1 MLKKILLGAAML
13 ATSSFATFS
22 AFPVP
27 DAHKG
32 DVKLVSDFTI
42 QDKAKSWELSLKGR
56 FVPVQ
61 NLELWLGLPYMLMTS
76 WDGHDTNGDGMK
88 NLTFGGRYQITPNV
102 AGFLDLTFPTGKK
115 AINDDGLGFNVGAQ
129 FSKNFGSIDF
139 GSELGLMFNTEGDD
153 KYKSPMQLHINAEV
167 DPIVSQTVSPY
178 IGADF
183 YIALGDPKIDGH
195 KSGNTSGDIGIFP
208 YIGATYAINNI
219 LSLDLNVSLGFGK
232 DYLAHF
238 YGNDKIPVT
247 LEATIAA
254 SF

>member
-76 WDGHDTNGDGMK
+76 WDGHDSNGDGMK

-183 YIALGDPKIDGH
+183 YIALGDPKFDGH

-208 YIGATYAINNI
+208 YLGANFKFTEMFSADLCAIF
-219 LSLDLNVSLGFGK
+219 GFGSK
-232 DYLAHF
+232 SYA
-238 YGNDKIPVT
+238 GDKTPIT
-247 LEATIAA
+247 LEA
-254 SF
+254 SFNATF